1 MKSLGHQML
10 SSFVFSLVVAG
21 LFFVLQKVDLGRPV
35 VHDQFWSIMVF
46 SALLGFLVVAVANWG
61 MKSFDA
67 QMRPTVFIGI
77 TVMRLLLS
85 MIFIGAAI
93 FLGVEERV
101 LWVVNFFAVYLL
113 YLVFEL
119 YTILSNL
126 RAISAEAK
134 TQDEKKQ

>member
-1 MKSLGHQML
+1 M
-10 SSFVFSLVVAG
+10 
-21 LFFVLQKVDLGRPV
+21 LQKVDLGRPV

-46 SALLGFLVVAVANWG
+46 SALLGFLVVAVADWG
-61 MKSFDA
+61 LKSFDA

-85 MIFIGAAI
+85 MLFIGAAI

-134 TQDEKKQ
+134 THDEKKQ

>member
-1 MKSLGHQML
+1 ML
-10 SSFVFSLVVAG
+10 SSFIFSVVVAG
-21 LFFVLQKVDLGRPV
+21 LFFVLQKVDLGKPV
-35 VHDQFWSIMVF
+35 VHDKFWFIMVF
-46 SALLGFLVVAVANWG
+46 SALLGFLVIAVAHWG
-61 MKSFDA
+61 IKNFDA

-85 MIFIGAAI
+85 MVFIGAAI

-101 LWVVNFFAVYLL
+101 LWVINFFAVYLL